1 MHLFYDEHIDIKGNF
16 HQLTEEESKHAIKVM
31 RLKQGD
37 SLILLNGKGARIVG
51 TISDDHPKRCIVTFD
66 SVTIESDE
74 DLTIHVAVSPT
85 KQMERMEWFIE
96 KATEI
101 GITRITFIQC
111 QNSER
116 VQIKPDRLIKKAVS
130 AMKQSQRAFLPTID
144 ELTSFK
150 QFVEENKNGMIA
162 HCREGE
168 KNEIKDLLSSCNG
181 IVLIGPE
188 GDFTIEEIS
197 EAEKHGYKMVTLG
210 ENRLRTETAALY
222 ATMQLKLFS

>member
-1 MHLFYDEHIDIKGNF
+1 MHLFYDEHIDIKANS

-31 RLKQGD
+31 RLKKGD
-37 SLILLNGKGARIVG
+37 SLILLDGKGARING
-51 TISDDHPKRCIVTFD
+51 TISDDHPKRCVVHFD
-66 SVTIESDE
+66 SVLVEEQGTS
-74 DLTIHVAVSPT
+74 TIHIAVSPT

-101 GITRITFIQC
+101 GVTRITFIQC

-116 VQIKPDRLIKKAVS
+116 VQIKPERLVKKAIS

-150 QFVEENKNGMIA
+150 QFVLENKNGMIA
-162 HCREGE
+162 HCRDGE
-168 KNEIKDLLSSCNG
+168 KNEIKDLVSSSNG

-188 GDFTIEEIS
+188 GDFTFEEIS
-197 EAEKHGYKMVTLG
+197 QAEEQGYKMVTLG

>member
-1 MHLFYDEHIDIKGNF
+1 MHLFYDEHINLTANS

-31 RLKQGD
+31 RLKKGD
-37 SLILLNGKGARIVG
+37 SLILLNGKGAKIEG
-51 TISDDHPKRCIVTFD
+51 TIHDDHPKRCVINFNSVIVEEEKGP
-66 SVTIESDE
+66 S
-74 DLTIHVAVSPT
+74 IHIAVSPT

-116 VQIKPDRLIKKAVS
+116 VQIKPDRLIKKAIA
-130 AMKQSQRAFLPTID
+130 AMKQSQRAYLPTID
-144 ELTSFK
+144 ELTSFNH
-150 QFVEENKNGMIA
+150 FVETNKNGMIA
-162 HCREGE
+162 HCRNGE
-168 KNEIKDLLSSCNG
+168 KNAIEDIVSSSEN

-197 EAEKHGYKMVTLG
+197 QAEGYGYKMITLG